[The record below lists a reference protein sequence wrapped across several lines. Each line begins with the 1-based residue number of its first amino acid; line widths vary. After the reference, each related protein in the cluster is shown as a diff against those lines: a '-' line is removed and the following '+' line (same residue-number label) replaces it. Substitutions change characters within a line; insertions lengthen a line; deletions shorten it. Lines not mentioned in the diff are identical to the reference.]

1 MQLSHLIAGMRP
13 RARGLILDSVLLN
26 SIRINPVSF
35 SRKLTQNIDIKT
47 EVHGKTQVIIC

>member
-13 RARGLILDSVLLN
+13 RVRGLILDSVLLN
-26 SIRINPVSF
+26 SMRINPVSF